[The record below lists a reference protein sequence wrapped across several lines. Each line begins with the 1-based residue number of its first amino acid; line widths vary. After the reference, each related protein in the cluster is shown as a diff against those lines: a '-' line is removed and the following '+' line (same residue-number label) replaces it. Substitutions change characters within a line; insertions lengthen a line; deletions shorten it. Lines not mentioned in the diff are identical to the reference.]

1 MADKTTSPV
10 VPGGVDTMWKE
21 EKCRC
26 FPAGKDRGLHGTHAV
41 NTKPLDVNDQQFQK
55 EIAGSHEPV
64 LVDFWASWCGPCKMV
79 APVLEELAADY
90 QGKVKILKV
99 NVDENPDTA
108 SRYSIMS
115 IPTMILFKNGE
126 PIQTLIGFRN
136 KEELKGIID
145 PSL

>member
-1 MADKTTSPV
+1 MAGKIILPV
-10 VPGGVDTMWKE
+10 TGGVDTMRKE
-21 EKCRC
+21 GRCRC
-26 FPAGKDRGLHGTHAV
+26 FPAGESRGLHGMHAV
-41 NTKPLDVNDQQFQK
+41 NTKPLDVDDQQFQK
-55 EIAGSHEPV
+55 EIAASSEPV

-90 QGKVKILKV
+90 EGKVKILKV

-115 IPTMILFKNGE
+115 IPTMILFKDGE

>member
-1 MADKTTSPV
+1 M
-10 VPGGVDTMWKE
+10 
-21 EKCRC
+21 
-26 FPAGKDRGLHGTHAV
+26 

>member
-1 MADKTTSPV
+1 M
-10 VPGGVDTMWKE
+10 
-21 EKCRC
+21 
-26 FPAGKDRGLHGTHAV
+26 

-55 EIAGSHEPV
+55 EISGSNEPV

-90 QGKVKILKV
+90 GGKVKVLKV

-145 PSL
+145 PNL

>member
-1 MADKTTSPV
+1 
-10 VPGGVDTMWKE
+10 
-21 EKCRC
+21 
-26 FPAGKDRGLHGTHAV
+26 
-41 NTKPLDVNDQQFQK
+41 
-55 EIAGSHEPV
+55 
-64 LVDFWASWCGPCKMV
+64 MV

>member
-1 MADKTTSPV
+1 MAEV
-10 VPGGVDTMWKE
+10 
-21 EKCRC
+21 
-26 FPAGKDRGLHGTHAV
+26 LHVGEADFDELV
-41 NTKPLDVNDQQFQK
+41 LKSEL
-55 EIAGSHEPV
+55 PV

-90 QGKVKILKV
+90 GGKVKVLKV

-145 PSL
+145 PNL

>member
-1 MADKTTSPV
+1 M
-10 VPGGVDTMWKE
+10 
-21 EKCRC
+21 
-26 FPAGKDRGLHGTHAV
+26 HAV
-41 NTKPLDVNDQQFQK
+41 NTKPLDVDDQQFQK
-55 EIAGSHEPV
+55 EIAASSEPV

-90 QGKVKILKV
+90 EGKVKILKV

-115 IPTMILFKNGE
+115 IPTMILFKDGE